1 MSGVKDKIVSGI
13 SAFLKENGIE
23 IGKNEIFS
31 QFKKPEKEEFGDL
44 SFPVFRFAKD
54 FKKPPIQIAQSLKDY
69 FDKLNVSEI
78 EKIEVINGYVNFF
91 FSVEWM
97 FKSLLNSLNLK
108 GEKFYCSDKLKGQ
121 TFVVEFSS
129 PNIAKPFS
137 IGHLRS
143 TVIGNFLRNLLKSL
157 GAEVI
162 GINHIGDWGTQFG
175 KLIVAFKL
183 WGNKEDLEKNPVKY
197 MLDLYVK
204 FHSEAEKDPS
214 LEDKAREAFLRLERG
229 EKEETELWELFRN
242 YSLKEFEKTYRRLN
256 VKFDKVLGEAFYSD
270 KIDRVIKILEE
281 KNLLKISQNATI
293 VDLEEYGMPPCL
305 IKKSDGATL
314 YATRDIAAAIY
325 RKENFDFDKMLY
337 VVGAEQKLH
346 FKQFFKVLEL
356 AGFEWAKDLE
366 HIAFGLYRFKD
377 GKMSTRK
384 GKVVLLKDVLDEAV
398 NRIRS
403 VMAEKNPDLSEEE
416 KEEIAEILGTGAIV
430 FNDLKN
436 DRIKDVRFSWEE
448 VLNFEGES
456 GPYISY
462 SYVRCRGILKNA
474 ESIEDGDFFKIT
486 HQSEKSL
493 IKKLFEFSDILDI
506 AYKNRKSH
514 FIANYLLDLTKQ
526 FNSFYHNC
534 KVVGEDP
541 QISSFRKQLVRLTL
555 YTLKGGAEILG
566 MRLPNRM

>member
-1 MSGVKDKIVSGI
+1 MADVKDKIASTI
-13 SAFLKENGIE
+13 SDFLKENGIE
-23 IGKNEIFS
+23 FEKSEIFP

-44 SFPVFRFAKD
+44 SFPVFRFARD
-54 FKKPPIQIAQSLKDY
+54 FKKPPVQIAESLKE
-69 FDKLNVSEI
+69 FFEKKNISEV
-78 EKIEVINGYVNFF
+78 EKIEVVNGYVNFF

-97 FKSLLNSLNLK
+97 YRTLLNSLNEK
-108 GEKFYCSDKLKGQ
+108 GQKFYCSDKLKGQ

-175 KLIVAFKL
+175 KLIVAFRL
-183 WGNKEDLEKNPVKY
+183 WGDRKELEKQPVKY

-204 FHSEAEKDPS
+204 FHAEAEKDPS
-214 LEDKAREAFLRLERG
+214 LEDKAREAFLRLEKG

-242 YSLKEFEKTYRRLN
+242 YSLQEFEKTYKRLN
-256 VKFDKVLGEAFYSD
+256 VSFDKVLGEAFYSD
-270 KIDRVIKILEE
+270 KIDRVMKILEE

-325 RKENFDFDKMLY
+325 RKETFDFDKMFY

-346 FKQFFKVLEL
+346 FRQFFKVLEL

-384 GKVVLLKDVLDEAV
+384 GKVVLLEDVLDEAV
-398 NRIRS
+398 NRIKEI
-403 VMAEKNPDLSEEE
+403 MAEKNPDLTEEE
-416 KEEIAEILGTGAIV
+416 KEKIAEILGTSAIV

-436 DRIKDVRFSWEE
+436 DRIKDVQFSWEE

-462 SYVRCRGILKNA
+462 SFVRCRGILKNA
-474 ESIEDGDFFKIT
+474 DAVEDTDYFEIT
-486 HQSEKSL
+486 HNSEKLL
-493 IKKLFEFSDILDI
+493 IKKLFEFADVLDI

-514 FIANYLLDLTKQ
+514 FIANYLLELTKQ

-534 KVVGEDP
+534 KVVGENPD
-541 QISSFRKQLVRLTL
+541 ISSFRKQLVRLTL
-555 YTLKGGAEILG
+555 YTLKGGADILG
-566 MRLPNRM
+566 MRLPDRM